1 MFRCSFS
8 TVPGW
13 KGRSR
18 TVADSAAV
26 PAPIQVGAAYPHQQ
40 TAAAVA
46 GRKASLTEAQFTLA
60 RGKNLSQRNALESVR
75 GSNHPVWRGLRPIL
89 QFQAGFTGSCAK

>member
-1 MFRCSFS
+1 MLFFHC
-8 TVPGW
+8 PW
-13 KGRSR
+13 LER
-18 TVADSAAV
+18 TKSDSGGFAAV

-60 RGKNLSQRNALESVR
+60 RCKNLSQRNALESVR

-89 QFQAGFTGSCAK
+89 QFQAGHGILC